1 MNDTVQTSRESE
13 KRQNVALESVRSAV
27 YEELKTAIYPVDV
40 LLAGKSG
47 PLTEEQKQA
56 LQTTRAALQR
66 LARAAEKTT
75 PPVSITLKKK

>member
-1 MNDTVQTSRESE
+1 MM
-13 KRQNVALESVRSAV
+13 RSAV
-27 YEELKTAIYPVDV
+27 QEELQTAIYPVDV

-66 LARAAEKTT
+66 LGRAAEKSAPSVPIT
-75 PPVSITLKKK
+75 PKKK